1 MKLNNPNTS
10 GSAGDGTLI
19 DKDERNGIPG
29 TLLKAGFFNQ
39 LIYEF
44 NTLIKE
50 GGLIPSDKDL
60 TQVYTAIRNLYTNAD
75 KELKNYFENKISIE
89 SGKIIQEIQDRKEA
103 DSNLQNQI
111 NTAIQKINKE
121 ITDRKSAVTSLQN
134 KINTLNQNINKE
146 ITDRTNADTAL
157 KSSLEIKI
165 NETNTKI
172 NKEIA
177 DRNQDI
183 ISLENKINNIKKS
196 YYFIIKETVTKT
208 GTGTQQWNL
217 TWRNDVEYI
226 MMRGSVSCNHTNFGW
241 SADYGF
247 FQDFNKDEA
256 AFIGMKAHY
265 AERYYFGN
273 TAVQTVNVNGA
284 ATFEAGLSHEKWFPL
299 NSIKPVLGIKK
310 MNQTT
315 TITASLEFL
324 VRYK

>member
-1 MKLNNPNTS
+1 MKLANSTTP
-10 GSAGDGTLI
+10 GSATDGTFI
-19 DKDERNGIPG
+19 DKDNRNDIPG
-29 TLLKAGFFNQ
+29 TRIEANIFNQ
-39 LIYEF
+39 LIFEF
-44 NTLIKE
+44 DKLIKE

-75 KELKNYFENKISIE
+75 NDLKNYLENKVSIE
-89 SGKIIQEIQDRKEA
+89 SSKIFEEIKNIKEV
-103 DSNLQNQI
+103 DEYLENQI
-111 NTAIQKINKE
+111 TEEKNKINKE
-121 ITDRKSAVTSLQN
+121 ITDRKNADISLHNEINTASQ
-134 KINTLNQNINKE
+134 KINQEIIYRENEISRLEDRIN
-146 ITDRTNADTAL
+146 
-157 KSSLEIKI
+157 SM
-165 NETNTKI
+165 
-172 NKEIA
+172 
-177 DRNQDI
+177 
-183 ISLENKINNIKKS
+183 KKS
-196 YYFIIKETVTKT
+196 YCFIIKETVTKT

-256 AFIGMKAHY
+256 AFIGMKAYY

-284 ATFEAGLSHEKWFPL
+284 AAFEAGLSHEKWFPL
-299 NSIKPVLGIKK
+299 NSIKPVLGIKN